1 MLSFVT
7 SKDEQTLAIE
17 VEGTVTKDDL
27 KKFDNVVFEKF
38 RNDQKFNVYA
48 VIGDIDAP
56 TAGAMFE
63 ELAVDAK
70 RWTQYNKLAVIS
82 EKDWLDKA
90 SGAID
95 KLPGV
100 QAEYFPMDQMEQAW
114 DWIKER

>member
-17 VEGTVTKDDL
+17 VEGKVTKDDL

-38 RNDQKFNVYA
+38 RNDERFNVYA
-48 VIGDIDAP
+48 VIGEIEVP
-56 TAGAMFE
+56 SAGAMFE

-70 RWTQYNKLAVIS
+70 RWSQYNKLAVVS
-82 EKDWLDKA
+82 EKNWLDKV
-90 SGAID
+90 SGVLD

-100 QAEYFPMDQMEQAW
+100 KAQHFPIDQMDKAW
-114 DWIKER
+114 DWIKEG

>member
-7 SKDEQTLAIE
+7 SKDEQTLAVE
-17 VEGTVTKDDL
+17 VEGKVTKEDL

-38 RNDQKFNVYA
+38 RNDERFNVYA
-48 VIGDIDAP
+48 VIGDIDTP
-56 TAGAMFE
+56 SAGAMFE

-70 RWTQYNKLAVIS
+70 RWSQYNKLAVVS
-82 EKDWLDKA
+82 EKDWLSTV

-100 QAEYFPMDQMEQAW
+100 EVKHFPIDQREQAW

>member
-1 MLSFVT
+1 MLSFFT

-17 VEGTVTKDDL
+17 VEGKVTKGDL
-27 KKFDNVVFEKF
+27 EKFDNVVFDKF
-38 RNDQKFNVYA
+38 RNDEKFNVYA
-48 VIGDIDAP
+48 VINEIDAP

-70 RWTQYNKLAVIS
+70 RWSQYNKLAVVS
-82 EKDWLDKA
+82 ETNWMDKA
-90 SGAID
+90 SGVID

-100 QAEYFPMDQMEQAW
+100 QAAHFPMDQMDQAW

>member
-17 VEGTVTKDDL
+17 VEGKVTKDDL

-38 RNDQKFNVYA
+38 RNDEKFNVYA

-56 TAGAMFE
+56 TAGAIFE

-70 RWTQYNKLAVIS
+70 RWSQYNKLAVVS

-90 SGAID
+90 SGVID

-100 QAEYFPMDQMEQAW
+100 QAEHFPIDQMEAAW